1 MRKTAIDSILEAL
14 EDGKSSDAKTWREA
28 IPEIERL
35 CVDDVRLTLLPWYKS
50 PVVIKSPTVAEWVRW
65 QSELRVHRARLHDD
79 NDAKASAASLKISQ
93 LCAQYAI
100 QSVVYPVNPKLLE
113 IRETKL
119 DFAEIVW
126 NHLCLVAADDV
137 EIEHLKLH
145 GR

>member
-1 MRKTAIDSILEAL
+1 MKKTAIESIIEAL
-14 EDGKSSDAKTWREA
+14 EEGKSSDAKLWCDA
-28 IPEIERL
+28 IPEIEQL
-35 CVDDVRLTLLPWYKS
+35 CVDGVRLTLLPWYKH
-50 PVVIKSPTVAEWVRW
+50 PVVVKSPSVAEWTRW

-79 NDAKASAASLKISQ
+79 NDAKASSASLKISQ

-100 QSVVYPVNPKLLE
+100 QSVVYPTNPKLLE

-119 DFAEIVW
+119 DFAELVW
-126 NHLCLVAADDV
+126 SHLCLVAADDV